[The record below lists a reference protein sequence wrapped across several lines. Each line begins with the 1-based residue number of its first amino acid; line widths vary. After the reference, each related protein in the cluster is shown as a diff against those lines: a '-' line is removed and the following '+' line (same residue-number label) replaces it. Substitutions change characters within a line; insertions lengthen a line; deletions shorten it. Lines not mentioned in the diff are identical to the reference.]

1 MEAVT
6 SGKVRDNFG
15 GFIDSVVREKPQ
27 AVRRNR
33 DLIVAVS
40 RDEMDMFLSPYE
52 LTMEHE
58 IGEDGRY
65 YGSFEEID
73 VVGEGNSLEE
83 LKLVLAN
90 DVIEYAK
97 EYWENLDRYIHAPN
111 RKAHYPFV
119 FRIMLQDSPEGVLN
133 FIRG

>member
-58 IGEDGRY
+58 VGKDGRY
-65 YGSFEEID
+65 YGSLEQID
-73 VVGEGNSLEE
+73 VVGVGNSLEE
-83 LKLVLAN
+83 LKLALAN
-90 DVIEYAK
+90 DVIEYAQ
-97 EYWENLDRYIHAPN
+97 EYWENLERYIHAPN

-119 FRIMLQDSPEGVLN
+119 FRIMLQDNAKGVLN

>member
-1 MEAVT
+1 
-6 SGKVRDNFG
+6 
-15 GFIDSVVREKPQ
+15 
-27 AVRRNR
+27 
-33 DLIVAVS
+33 
-40 RDEMDMFLSPYE
+40 MFLSPYE

-65 YGSFEEID
+65 YGSLEQID

-83 LKLVLAN
+83 LKLALAN
-90 DVIEYAK
+90 DVIEYAQ
-97 EYWENLDRYIHAPN
+97 EYWENLERYIHAPN

-119 FRIMLQDSPEGVLN
+119 FRIMLQDNAEGVLN